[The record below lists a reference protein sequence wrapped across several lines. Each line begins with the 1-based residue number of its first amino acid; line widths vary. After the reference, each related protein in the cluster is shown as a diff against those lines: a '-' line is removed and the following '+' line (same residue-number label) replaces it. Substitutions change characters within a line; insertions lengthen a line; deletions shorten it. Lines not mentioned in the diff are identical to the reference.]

1 MIFQKWK
8 LKSFSSGWVGL
19 LPNLESFVNNESSK
33 LSKSGMSKAVTE
45 YITLLNM
52 SKHPT
57 CIDLNNNAG

>member
-1 MIFQKWK
+1 MKIEIIF
-8 LKSFSSGWVGL
+8 SGVGWV

-45 YITLLNM
+45 YITFLNM

-57 CIDLNNNAG
+57 CIDLKNNAG

>member
-1 MIFQKWK
+1 MKIEIIF
-8 LKSFSSGWVGL
+8 SGVGWV

-45 YITLLNM
+45 YITFLNM

-57 CIDLNNNAG
+57 CIDLNNDAG

>member
-1 MIFQKWK
+1 M
-8 LKSFSSGWVGL
+8 

-45 YITLLNM
+45 YITFLNM
-52 SKHPT
+52 SEHPT

>member
-1 MIFQKWK
+1 MKIEIIF
-8 LKSFSSGWVGL
+8 SAVGWGV
-19 LPNLESFVNNESSK
+19 PNLESFVNNDSSK

-45 YITLLNM
+45 YITFLNM

>member
-1 MIFQKWK
+1 MKIEIIF
-8 LKSFSSGWVGL
+8 SGWVGV

-33 LSKSGMSKAVTE
+33 LSKSGMSKAVTK
-45 YITLLNM
+45 YITFLNM

>member
-1 MIFQKWK
+1 MKIEIIF
-8 LKSFSSGWVGL
+8 SGVGWV

-45 YITLLNM
+45 YITFLNM

>member
-1 MIFQKWK
+1 MKIEIIF
-8 LKSFSSGWVGL
+8 SGVGWV
-19 LPNLESFVNNESSK
+19 LPNLESFVNNDSSK

-45 YITLLNM
+45 YITFLNM

>member
-1 MIFQKWK
+1 MKIEIIF
-8 LKSFSSGWVGL
+8 SGVGWV

-33 LSKSGMSKAVTE
+33 LSESGMSKAVTE
-45 YITLLNM
+45 YITFLNM

>member
-1 MIFQKWK
+1 MKIEIIFSQ
-8 LKSFSSGWVGL
+8 GWVGV
-19 LPNLESFVNNESSK
+19 LPNLESFVNNDSSK

-45 YITLLNM
+45 YITFLNM

>member
-1 MIFQKWK
+1 MKIEIIF
-8 LKSFSSGWVGL
+8 SGVGWV

-45 YITLLNM
+45 YITFLNM
-52 SKHPT
+52 NKHPT

>member
-1 MIFQKWK
+1 MKIEIIF
-8 LKSFSSGWVGL
+8 SGVGWV

-45 YITLLNM
+45 YITFLNM
-52 SKHPT
+52 SEHPT

>member
-1 MIFQKWK
+1 MKIEIIF
-8 LKSFSSGWVGL
+8 SGVGWGV
-19 LPNLESFVNNESSK
+19 PNLESFVNNDSSK

-45 YITLLNM
+45 YITFLNM